1 MRGVKERLARLAQVL
16 ADLAGTGHQNV
27 PLLPREG
34 IPLAIHYLEH
44 VQEQGMTPEE
54 YQAKF
59 PLHCR
64 RLSEM
69 LDAGP
74 TRGDAERR

>member
-1 MRGVKERLARLAQVL
+1 MQAQAASTAGVF
-16 ADLAGTGHQNV
+16 
-27 PLLPREG
+27 PPEG
-34 IPLAIHYLEH
+34 IPLAIHFLEH
-44 VQEQGMTPEE
+44 VQEQGVTPEE